1 MSNSKLIICRLNEEN
16 DAKFRALSDR
26 IKKVNKSEEMQ
37 CHRTVIHNLLFFSSR
52 ILGNHR

>member
-37 CHRTVIHNLLFFSSR
+37 CHRTVIHNLLFFQAVY
-52 ILGNHR
+52 